1 MAIFK
6 KSIPGIPVEM
16 IISQENFE
24 DFGGSVIEVWS
35 YDPLLL
41 AQDGRV
47 DDISLL
53 LSLEDDTDER
63 VQMGLD
69 EIREK
74 HELPVKQDE

>member
-1 MAIFK
+1 M
-6 KSIPGIPVEM
+6 
-16 IISQENFE
+16 
-24 DFGGSVIEVWS
+24 
-35 YDPLLL
+35 LL
-41 AQDGRV
+41 AQDDHV

-63 VQMGLD
+63 IQMGLD